1 MYVHIV
7 TYMYMC
13 IHVCSADFMVSPS
26 KLEDEDESEDDLST
40 VSGST
45 ANYGGYPFPAGS
57 APSSRSPSPDLSFM
71 SEANAAAAAWRSD
84 RPSSTELHPLSNTA
98 VPHQLNKMQAAPMM
112 KSVSY
117 DLVATRRQRSS
128 TMPSRERNQN
138 IVRKSAM
145 SGDRKKDM
153 EEMRRRAV
161 EKKRALEQKKFQ
173 GSEPQRTP
181 SPPTLS
187 VGPLKMKRSRSNE
200 LTIMSATPHPHIKV
214 VRATPP
220 ASPEMPRSEKQ
231 GSESPLTEKAVV
243 SDPVHKT
250 PEPIPTTT
258 PSSTTH
264 ETPPVQLSKV
274 PEDDA
279 ASARKRKPVPI
290 PRKKP
295 DPEPSSA
302 PTSTTVHEAAEEPT
316 HEPVEFKR
324 ITTSGTEGKKY
335 STLEREKKP
344 TAIPVQEPA
353 YEPVEFKRITTSGTE
368 GKKYSTLE
376 REKKPTATPVQE
388 PAYEPVEF
396 KRITTS
402 GTEGKKYSTLERE
415 KKPTATPRRRT
426 GSFDKEKS
434 KDYGSLERRQRG
446 ARTPEPQAFEFKKVA
461 PSSRKAPI
469 DSSKPSTVPPSLTA
483 VLPADV
489 SKELER
495 ELRMTKQAAP
505 SEVSP
510 STKHEDIPTPKLK
523 EIGKTTSVAHDVGVD
538 SVKEHSEDTARTDST
553 GPGDHKWQR
562 KGARRTARGRDRHAP
577 PTSQADVDDDD
588 QSPRPR
594 ARSRAVS
601 GNSSAAAMRSHHHTE
616 EEQESY
622 SRSRTRSGAV
632 SGSDAAS
639 LRRGRNMKKM
649 SPSSAHRAV
658 ARHSSGPPSD
668 RDHDDFP
675 EPRSEPNEPINSR
688 DDMYMHARV
697 SHHRR
702 AARTGGDLLVA
713 TDGERD

>member
-1 MYVHIV
+1 MLHVY
-7 TYMYMC
+7 
-13 IHVCSADFMVSPS
+13 IHVCSTDFMVSPS
-26 KLEDEDESEDDLST
+26 KLEDDEESEDDLST

-84 RPSSTELHPLSNTA
+84 RPSSTELHPLSNTV
-98 VPHQLNKMQAAPMM
+98 VPHQLNKMQAAPMK
-112 KSVSY
+112 KSGSY

-145 SGDRKKDM
+145 SGDKKKDM

-161 EKKRALEQKKFQ
+161 EKKRALEQKRLQ
-173 GSEPQRTP
+173 GTEPQRTP

-200 LTIMSATPHPHIKV
+200 LTIMSSSPHPHIKV

-220 ASPEMPRSEKQ
+220 ASPEMLRSEKND
-231 GSESPLTEKAVV
+231 SESPLTEKAVV
-243 SDPVHKT
+243 SDPVRKT
-250 PEPIPTTT
+250 PEPISTTT

-264 ETPPVQLSKV
+264 ETPPVQQSKL

-279 ASARKRKPVPI
+279 ASARKRKPVPM

-295 DPEPSSA
+295 DPEPSA
-302 PTSTTVHEAAEEPT
+302 PISTPAQEPAPEPT

-324 ITTSGTEGKKY
+324 ITTSATDGKRIASGTEGKKY
-335 STLEREKKP
+335 GTLEREKKP
-344 TAIPVQEPA
+344 TAV
-353 YEPVEFKRITTSGTE
+353 
-368 GKKYSTLE
+368 
-376 REKKPTATPVQE
+376 
-388 PAYEPVEF
+388 
-396 KRITTS
+396 
-402 GTEGKKYSTLERE
+402 
-415 KKPTATPRRRT
+415 PRRRA
-426 GSFDKEKS
+426 GSVDKDKSKDYGSLERRQRGTRTPEPQALEKEKS

-446 ARTPEPQAFEFKKVA
+446 TRTPEPQAFEFKKVA
-461 PSSRKAPI
+461 PSRKAPV
-469 DSSKPSTVPPSLTA
+469 DSSKPSTVHPSLTA
-483 VLPADV
+483 VFPADV

-495 ELRMTKQAAP
+495 ELRTTKQAAP

-510 STKHEDIPTPKLK
+510 STKHEDLPTPKLK
-523 EIGKTTSVAHDVGVD
+523 EIGKTMSVAHDVGVD
-538 SVKEHSEDTARTDST
+538 SVKEHTDDTTRTDST
-553 GPGDHKWQR
+553 GPGDHKWER
-562 KGARRTARGRDRHAP
+562 RGARRSGRGRHRHAP
-577 PTSQADVDDDD
+577 TTSQADFDDDD

-594 ARSRAVS
+594 TRSGAVS

-616 EEQESY
+616 EEQESHT
-622 SRSRTRSGAV
+622 RSRTRSGAV

-639 LRRGRNMKKM
+639 LRRGRNAKKM
-649 SPSSAHRAV
+649 SPISAHRAV
-658 ARHSSGPPSD
+658 ARHASGPPSD
-668 RDHDDFP
+668 RGHDDFP
-675 EPRSEPNEPINSR
+675 EPHNEPNEPINSR
-688 DDMYMHARV
+688 DDMYMHHTRA
-697 SHHRR
+697 SHRR